1 MKIGITGT
9 RSGMTVFQFNTVQNN
24 LRYFIEQYPDSEFH
38 HGDCVGVDVQ
48 AAEIAQELGYKTIA
62 YPSVGEDL
70 RAWHKS
76 DIILEPNTN
85 FARNRAIVQAVD
97 LLFVVPYQM
106 QYQNRGGTW
115 YTHDYAEKIGRNK
128 LVFYPAPTK
137 TESYDLGN
145 F

>member
-1 MKIGITGT
+1 M
-9 RSGMTVFQFNTVQNN
+9 
-24 LRYFIEQYPDSEFH
+24 
-38 HGDCVGVDVQ
+38 
-48 AAEIAQELGYKTIA
+48 
-62 YPSVGEDL
+62 GEDL

-106 QYQNRGGTW
+106 QHQNRGGTW
-115 YTHDYAEKIGRNK
+115 YTHDYAEKIGRKK